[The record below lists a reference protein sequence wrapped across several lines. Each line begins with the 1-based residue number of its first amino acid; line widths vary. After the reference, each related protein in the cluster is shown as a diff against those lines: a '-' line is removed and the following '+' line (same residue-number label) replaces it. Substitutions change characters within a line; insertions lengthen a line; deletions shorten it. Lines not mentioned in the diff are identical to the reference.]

1 MAWILGHIP
10 SSASFYSRSQATQR
24 NYNSSSKWL
33 VMHWAQNKLVEST
46 QTQQS
51 SKNVIN
57 WGSDHTDSN
66 SVFNPEG
73 LAEWSVWA
81 SFRSNEIEHYYPN
94 KSSYHNHLNAFQWQI
109 ITIEAL
115 PHLPKLDL
123 WVLLF
128 PLNLFYELS
137 LFSIPYVSRLLS
149 LIHSKIV
156 LSVDVPII
164 SHSGYR
170 EKV

>member
-10 SSASFYSRSQATQR
+10 NSASFYSRSQATQL
-24 NYNSSSKWL
+24 NCNSSSKWL

-66 SVFNPEG
+66 SVFNSKG
-73 LAEWSVWA
+73 LVEWSVWA
-81 SFRSNEIEHYYPN
+81 SFWSSEIEHYYPN
-94 KSSYHNHLNAFQWQI
+94 KSSYHNHLNAFQRQI

-128 PLNLFYELS
+128 HLTYFTNLFSFQVHIYYV
-137 LFSIPYVSRLLS
+137 FS
-149 LIHSKIV
+149 H
-156 LSVDVPII
+156 
-164 SHSGYR
+164 
-170 EKV
+170 